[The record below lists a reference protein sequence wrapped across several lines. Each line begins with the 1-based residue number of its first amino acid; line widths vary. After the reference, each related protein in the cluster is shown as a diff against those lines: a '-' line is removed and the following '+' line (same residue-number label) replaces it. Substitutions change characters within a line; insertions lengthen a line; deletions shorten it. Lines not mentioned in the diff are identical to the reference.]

1 METLVFL
8 SVASVGRSLV
18 GISNSEQPYQQPDS
32 GRTHFFFSQVH
43 ACVVFTKRDHIIMGY
58 KTNLNIFIQVEIIQN
73 VIYDNI
79 INNKSIMKCIW
90 KIPKYFAIKQ
100 HTSNNPR
107 SKRNLQIFRKYFE
120 MIENENTSK

>member
-32 GRTHFFFSQVH
+32 GRTLFFFFSS
-43 ACVVFTKRDHIIMGY
+43 ACMCSIHQERPYHHGLE
-58 KTNLNIFIQVEIIQN
+58 NLNIFIQVEIIHN
-73 VIYDNI
+73 VFYDNI
-79 INNKSIMKCIW
+79 TNNKSIMKCIW
-90 KIPKYFAIKQ
+90 KIPKYFAIRQ
-100 HTSNNPR
+100 HTSNNSR